1 VAQGNDVAAFD
12 RRAGSYERGPLGEWH
27 RLVVERTAEIAL
39 SALAAP
45 GSVLDV
51 GCGTALLL
59 RLLAARLPR
68 ASVLQGVDPASAMIA
83 MARGVGDLDPRVRL
97 QEAAVEQLPFPDERF
112 DLVVSSL
119 SFDHWGDQGQ
129 GLREVARVL
138 TPEGRLVLV
147 DLFAGWLAV
156 TTRIGRARARTPR
169 RVGRLLAQAS
179 LRPSGWQRVFSLGP
193 VPLVQAVV
201 ATRDGSAA

>member
-156 TTRIGRARARTPR
+156 TTRIGRARARTP
-169 RVGRLLAQAS
+169 VGSGSFSRKPACVPAAGSGSSVLVLC
-179 LRPSGWQRVFSLGP
+179 RWCKPS
-193 VPLVQAVV
+193 
-201 ATRDGSAA
+201 